1 MSLTLYNSLTRR
13 ESPFE
18 PLEPSKVRMYCCG
31 VTVYDYC
38 HVGHARA
45 YIVWDMVRRYLMWR
59 GYDVRYVQNFTDID
73 DKILDRARE
82 TNSTMEA
89 VADRFIDE
97 YFADMDKL
105 NILRAD
111 EYPRAT
117 HSIDGIKR
125 LIHELENKGFAYANS
140 GDVYY
145 SVRKFDNYGKLSGRK
160 LEEMEVGA
168 SGRLETAEIEA
179 QKKQD
184 SSDFALWKSA
194 KPGEPFWESS
204 WGKGRPGWHIECSA
218 MVRDCLGE
226 TIDIHC
232 GGSDLTFP
240 HHENEIAQ
248 SEAATGKSLANYWMH
263 NAFVTVNGRKMSKSL
278 HNFITIRDLLE
289 GNWSG
294 DLESD
299 SPQPPLG
306 KGGSKSEAESALAE
320 GGSQSESD
328 PPQPPLAKG
337 GSQSESDPPQPPL
350 AKGGSK
356 NQSDKSKAVEPM
368 AVRLFVFMA
377 QYRSQIDFTEDAIAS
392 ARNGWNTINEGLLF
406 GLRYADKLSWDVE
419 KTEQDAKAVEEFQ
432 AAMDNDFN
440 TPAALAVLF
449 ELAKELGKESNILVH
464 QGKTETLP
472 ELLQQKWLTLI
483 SLAGVLGLE
492 VQPEADSD
500 AAVGGL
506 SDAEIEAMIQ
516 QRKDARIARN
526 FAEGDRIRNE
536 LKDKGITLIDQKD
549 GTTIWHRG

>member
-1 MSLTLYNSLTRR
+1 MPLTLYNSLTRR

-18 PLEPSKVRMYCCG
+18 PLEPPKVRMYCCG

-73 DKILDRARE
+73 DKILNRARE

-89 VADRFIDE
+89 VAERFIEE
-97 YFADMDKL
+97 YFVDMDKL

-117 HSIDGIKR
+117 HTMDGIKR
-125 LIHELENKGFAYANS
+125 LIHELENKGYAYASS

-145 SVRKFDNYGKLSGRK
+145 NVRQFADYGKLSGRK
-160 LEEMEVGA
+160 LEEMQAGA

-194 KPGEPFWESS
+194 KPGEPAWDSS

-218 MVRDCLGE
+218 MVRDWLGE

-248 SEAATGKSLANYWMH
+248 SEAATGKPLAKYWMH
-263 NAFVTVNGRKMSKSL
+263 NAFVTVNGKKMSKSL
-278 HNFITIRDLLE
+278 HNFITIRDLLD

-294 DLESD
+294 DTALEA
-299 SPQPPLG
+299 
-306 KGGSKSEAESALAE
+306 SE
-320 GGSQSESD
+320 
-328 PPQPPLAKG
+328 
-337 GSQSESDPPQPPL
+337 
-350 AKGGSK
+350 
-356 NQSDKSKAVEPM
+356 NSKAVEPM

-377 QYRSQIDFTEDAIAS
+377 QYRSQIDFTEEAITS
-392 ARNGWNTINEGLLF
+392 AKNGWHTLKEGLLF
-406 GLRYADKLSWDVE
+406 GSQHGSKLGWDVE
-419 KTEQDAKAVEEFQ
+419 KIDQLTGEDNTLVQQFQ
-432 AAMDNDFN
+432 SAMDNDFN
-440 TPAALAVLF
+440 TPAALTVLF
-449 ELAKELGKESNILVH
+449 ELAKELGKEGNVLVH
-464 QGKTETLP
+464 QGKTEISP
-472 ELLQQKWLTLI
+472 ELLQQKWVTLVT
-483 SLAGVLGLE
+483 LAEVLGLE
-492 VQPEADSD
+492 VQPESDSND
-500 AAVGGL
+500 AVDGL
-506 SDAEIEAMIQ
+506 SDGEIEVMIQ
-516 QRKDARIARN
+516 QRKDARKAKN

-536 LKDKGITLIDQKD
+536 LKDRGITLIDQKD
-549 GTTIWHRG
+549 GTTIWHRS

>member
-1 MSLTLYNSLTRR
+1 MPLTLYNSLTRR

-18 PLEPSKVRMYCCG
+18 PLEPGKVRMYCCG

-73 DKILDRARE
+73 DKILNRARE

-89 VADRFIDE
+89 VAERFIDE

-117 HSIDGIKR
+117 HTMDGIKR
-125 LIHELENKGFAYANS
+125 LIHELENKGYAYAS
-140 GDVYY
+140 GGDVYY
-145 SVRKFDNYGKLSGRK
+145 NVRQFADYGKLSGRK
-160 LEEMEVGA
+160 LEEMQAGA

-194 KPGEPFWESS
+194 KPGEPAWDSS

-263 NAFVTVNGRKMSKSL
+263 NAFVTVNGTKMSKSL
-278 HNFITIRDLLE
+278 HNFITIRDLLD

-294 DLESD
+294 DLESNPPQPPLLGKGG
-299 SPQPPLG
+299 SKNESNPPQPPLG
-306 KGGSKSEAESALAE
+306 KGGSKNEDSL
-320 GGSQSESD
+320 G
-328 PPQPPLAKG
+328 
-337 GSQSESDPPQPPL
+337 
-350 AKGGSK
+350 KGGSK
-356 NQSDKSKAVEPM
+356 NEGSEKSKAVEPM
-368 AVRLFVFMA
+368 AVRLFVLMA
-377 QYRSQIDFTEDAIAS
+377 QYRSQIDFTEEAIAS
-392 ARNGWNTINEGLLF
+392 ARNGWHTLKEGLLF
-406 GLRYADKLSWDVE
+406 GSQQGSKLGWDVE
-419 KTEQDAKAVEEFQ
+419 KIDKLTGEDNTLVQQFQ

-440 TPAALAVLF
+440 TPGALTVLF
-449 ELAKELGKESNILVH
+449 ELAKELGKEGNILVH
-464 QGKTETLP
+464 QGKTETSP
-472 ELLQQKWLTLI
+472 DVLQQKWVTLV

-492 VQPEADSD
+492 AQPESDSND
-500 AAVGGL
+500 AVDGL

-516 QRKDARIARN
+516 KRKDARKARD

-536 LKDKGITLIDQKD
+536 LKDRGITLIDQKD

>member
-1 MSLTLYNSLTRR
+1 
-13 ESPFE
+13 
-18 PLEPSKVRMYCCG
+18 MYCCG

-82 TNSTMEA
+82 TKSTMEA
-89 VADRFIDE
+89 VAQRFIDE

-117 HSIDGIKR
+117 HSMDGIKR
-125 LIHELENKGFAYANS
+125 LIHELENKGYAYANG

-145 SVRKFDNYGKLSGRK
+145 NVRKFADYGKLSGRK
-160 LEEMEVGA
+160 LEEMQAGA
-168 SGRLETAEIEA
+168 SGRLETTEIEA
-179 QKKQD
+179 QKKRD
-184 SSDFALWKSA
+184 PSDFALWKSA
-194 KPGEPFWESS
+194 KPGEPSWDSD

-263 NAFVTVNGRKMSKSL
+263 NAFVTINGKKMSKSL

-289 GNWSG
+289 GNWSS
-294 DLESD
+294 DLESNP
-299 SPQPPLG
+299 PQPPLG
-306 KGGSKSEAESALAE
+306 KGGSKKEFS
-320 GGSQSESD
+320 
-328 PPQPPLAKG
+328 PPQPPLT
-337 GSQSESDPPQPPL
+337 
-350 AKGGSK
+350 KGGSK
-356 NQSDKSKAVEPM
+356 NHSDNAKAVEPM

-377 QYRSQIDFTEDAIAS
+377 QYRSQIDFTEEAIAS
-392 ARNGWNTINEGLLF
+392 AKNGWQTLKEGLLF
-406 GLRYADKLSWDVE
+406 GTQHGSKLGWNVEKIDKL
-419 KTEQDAKAVEEFQ
+419 TEQDNTLMQQFKT
-432 AAMDNDFN
+432 AMDDDFN
-440 TPAALAVLF
+440 TPGALTVLF
-449 ELAKELGKESNILVH
+449 ELAKELGKEGNVLVH
-464 QGKTETLP
+464 QGKTETP
-472 ELLQQKWLTLI
+472 AELLQQKWVTLVN
-483 SLAGVLGLE
+483 LAGVLGLE
-492 VQPEADSD
+492 VQPEAETEIS
-500 AAVGGL
+500 VGGL
-506 SDAEIEAMIQ
+506 TDGEIEAMIQ
-516 QRKDARIARN
+516 QRKDARKARD
-526 FAEGDRIRNE
+526 FAEGDRLRDRI
-536 LKDKGITLIDQKD
+536 KDNGIILIDQKD

>member
-1 MSLTLYNSLTRR
+1 MPLTLYNSLTRR

-18 PLEPSKVRMYCCG
+18 PLEPPKVRMYCCG

-89 VADRFIDE
+89 VAERFIEE
-97 YFADMDKL
+97 YFVDMDKL

-117 HSIDGIKR
+117 HTMDGIKR
-125 LIHELENKGFAYANS
+125 LIHELENKGYAYAS
-140 GDVYY
+140 GGDVYY
-145 SVRKFDNYGKLSGRK
+145 KVRQFADYGKLSGRK
-160 LEEMEVGA
+160 LEEMQVGA

-194 KPGEPFWESS
+194 KPGEPAWDSS

-263 NAFVTVNGRKMSKSL
+263 NAFVTVNSRKMSKSL
-278 HNFITIRDLLE
+278 HNFITIRDLLD

-294 DLESD
+294 DTALE
-299 SPQPPLG
+299 
-306 KGGSKSEAESALAE
+306 GSE
-320 GGSQSESD
+320 
-328 PPQPPLAKG
+328 
-337 GSQSESDPPQPPL
+337 
-350 AKGGSK
+350 
-356 NQSDKSKAVEPM
+356 KSKAVEPM

-377 QYRSQIDFTEDAIAS
+377 QYRSQIDFTEEAIA
-392 ARNGWNTINEGLLF
+392 AAKNGWHTLKEGLLF
-406 GLRYADKLSWDVE
+406 GTQHGSKLGWNVE
-419 KTEQDAKAVEEFQ
+419 KIDNLTGEDNTLVEQFQ

-440 TPAALAVLF
+440 TPAALTVLF
-449 ELAKELGKESNILVH
+449 ELAKELGKEGNVLVH
-464 QGKTETLP
+464 QGKTEISP
-472 ELLQQKWLTLI
+472 ELLQQKWVTLVT
-483 SLAGVLGLE
+483 LAEVLGLE
-492 VQPEADSD
+492 VQPESDSND
-500 AAVGGL
+500 AVDGL
-506 SDAEIEAMIQ
+506 TDEEIEVMIQ
-516 QRKDARIARN
+516 QRKDARKAKN

-536 LKDKGITLIDQKD
+536 LKDRGITLIDQKD
-549 GTTIWHRG
+549 GTTIWHRS

>member
-1 MSLTLYNSLTRR
+1 MPLTLYNSLTRR
-13 ESPFE
+13 ESPFDPIE
-18 PLEPSKVRMYCCG
+18 PGKVRMYCCG

-89 VADRFIDE
+89 VSQRFIDE
-97 YFADMDKL
+97 YFTDMDKL

-117 HSIDGIKR
+117 HSLDGIKR
-125 LIHELENKGFAYANS
+125 LIHELENKGYAYAS
-140 GDVYY
+140 GGDVYY
-145 SVRKFDNYGKLSGRK
+145 NVRKFADYGKLSGRK
-160 LEEMEVGA
+160 LEEMEAGA
-168 SGRLETAEIEA
+168 SGRLETPEIEA

-194 KPGEPFWESS
+194 KPGEPSWESS

-248 SEAATGKSLANYWMH
+248 SEAVTGKSLANYWMH
-263 NAFVTVNGRKMSKSL
+263 NAFVTVNGKKMSKSL
-278 HNFITIRDLLE
+278 YNFITIRDLLE
-289 GNWSG
+289 GNWSSNP
-294 DLESD
+294 DLEA
-299 SPQPPLG
+299 
-306 KGGSKSEAESALAE
+306 SENA
-320 GGSQSESD
+320 
-328 PPQPPLAKG
+328 
-337 GSQSESDPPQPPL
+337 
-350 AKGGSK
+350 
-356 NQSDKSKAVEPM
+356 KAVEPM

-377 QYRSQIDFTEDAIAS
+377 QYRSQIDFTEEAIAS

-419 KTEQDAKAVEEFQ
+419 KTGQDTKAVQEFQ

-449 ELAKELGKESNILVH
+449 ELAKELGKESNVLVH

-472 ELLQQKWLTLI
+472 ELLQLHWLTLV

-506 SDAEIEAMIQ
+506 SDGEIEAMIQ

-526 FAEGDRIRNE
+526 FAEGDRLRNE

>member
-1 MSLTLYNSLTRR
+1 MPLTLYNSLTRR

-18 PLEPSKVRMYCCG
+18 PIEPGKVRMYCCG

-73 DKILDRARE
+73 DKILNRARE

-89 VADRFIDE
+89 VASRFIDE

-117 HSIDGIKR
+117 HTMDGIKR
-125 LIHELENKGFAYANS
+125 LIHELENKGYAYAS
-140 GDVYY
+140 GGDVYY
-145 SVRKFDNYGKLSGRK
+145 NVRQFADYGKLSGRK
-160 LEEMEVGA
+160 LEEMQAGA

-194 KPGEPFWESS
+194 KPGEPAWDSS

-263 NAFVTVNGRKMSKSL
+263 NAFVTVKGKKMSKSL

-294 DLESD
+294 DWESNP
-299 SPQPPLG
+299 PQPPLG
-306 KGGSKSEAESALAE
+306 N
-320 GGSQSESD
+320 GGSQNESE
-328 PPQPPLAKG
+328 
-337 GSQSESDPPQPPL
+337 
-350 AKGGSK
+350 
-356 NQSDKSKAVEPM
+356 KSKAVEPM
-368 AVRLFVFMA
+368 AVRLFVLMA
-377 QYRSQIDFTEDAIAS
+377 QYRSQIDFTEEAIAS
-392 ARNGWNTINEGLLF
+392 AKNGWNTINEGLLF
-406 GLRYADKLSWDVE
+406 GLRYGSQLSWDVE
-419 KTEQDAKAVEEFQ
+419 KTGQDSKAVQEFQ
-432 AAMDNDFN
+432 SAMDNDFN
-440 TPAALAVLF
+440 TPSALTVLF
-449 ELAKELGKESNILVH
+449 ELAKELGKEGNILVH
-464 QGKTETLP
+464 QGKTETP
-472 ELLQQKWLTLI
+472 ADLLQQKWVTLVN
-483 SLAGVLGLE
+483 LAGVLGLE
-492 VQPEADSD
+492 VQPEAEAEISI
-500 AAVGGL
+500 GGL
-506 SDAEIEAMIQ
+506 TDEDIEVMIQ
-516 QRKDARIARN
+516 QRKDARKAKN
-526 FAEGDRIRNE
+526 FAEGDRLRNE
-536 LKDKGITLIDQKD
+536 LKDNGITLIDQKD

>member
-1 MSLTLYNSLTRR
+1 MPLTLYNSLTRR
-13 ESPFE
+13 ESPFDPIE
-18 PLEPSKVRMYCCG
+18 PGKVRMYCCG

-89 VADRFIDE
+89 VAQRFIDE

-160 LEEMEVGA
+160 LEEMEAGA

-294 DLESD
+294 DTALE
-299 SPQPPLG
+299 
-306 KGGSKSEAESALAE
+306 GSE
-320 GGSQSESD
+320 
-328 PPQPPLAKG
+328 
-337 GSQSESDPPQPPL
+337 
-350 AKGGSK
+350 
-356 NQSDKSKAVEPM
+356 KSKAVEPM
-368 AVRLFVFMA
+368 AVRLFVLTA
-377 QYRSQIDFTEDAIAS
+377 QYRSQIDFTEEAIAS

-419 KTEQDAKAVEEFQ
+419 KTGQDTKAVQEFQ

-449 ELAKELGKESNILVH
+449 ELAKELGKESNVLVH
-464 QGKTETLP
+464 QGKTETSP
-472 ELLQQKWLTLI
+472 ELLQQKWLTLVH
-483 SLAGVLGLE
+483 LAGVLGLE

-500 AAVGGL
+500 DAVGGL
-506 SDAEIEAMIQ
+506 SDGEIEAMIQ
-516 QRKDARIARN
+516 QRKDARIARD

-549 GTTIWHRG
+549 GTTIWHRS

>member
-1 MSLTLYNSLTRR
+1 MPLTLYNSLTRR

-18 PLEPSKVRMYCCG
+18 PLEPGKVRIYCCG

-59 GYDVRYVQNFTDID
+59 GYDVHYVQNFTDID
-73 DKILDRARE
+73 DKILNRARE

-89 VADRFIDE
+89 VAERFIDE

-117 HSIDGIKR
+117 HFLDGIKR
-125 LIHELENKGFAYANS
+125 LIHELENKGYAYAS
-140 GDVYY
+140 DGDVYY
-145 SVRKFDNYGKLSGRK
+145 SVKKFYDYGKLSGRK
-160 LEEMEVGA
+160 LEEMQAGA
-168 SGRLETAEIEA
+168 SGRLETEEIES

-194 KPGEPFWESS
+194 KPGEPAWESS

-218 MVRDCLGE
+218 MLRDCLGE

-232 GGSDLTFP
+232 GGSDLIFP

-248 SEAATGKSLANYWMH
+248 SEAATGESLANYWMH
-263 NAFVTVNGRKMSKSL
+263 NAFVTVNGKKMSKSL

-294 DLESD
+294 E
-299 SPQPPLG
+299 P
-306 KGGSKSEAESALAE
+306 
-320 GGSQSESD
+320 ESD

-337 GSQSESDPPQPPL
+337 GS
-350 AKGGSK
+350 
-356 NQSDKSKAVEPM
+356 NSDKSKAVEPM
-368 AVRLFVFMA
+368 AVRLFVLMA
-377 QYRSQIDFTEDAIAS
+377 QYRSQIDFTEEAIAS
-392 ARNGWNTINEGLLF
+392 AKNGWHTLKEGLLF
-406 GLRYADKLSWDVE
+406 GSQHGSQLGWDVE
-419 KTEQDAKAVEEFQ
+419 KIDKLNEQDSTVVQQFQ
-432 AAMDNDFN
+432 AAMDKDFN
-440 TPAALAVLF
+440 TPAALVVLF
-449 ELAKELGKESNILVH
+449 ELAKELGKESNVLVH
-464 QGKTETLP
+464 QGKTETSTQ
-472 ELLQQKWLTLI
+472 LLQQKWITLVN
-483 SLAGVLGLE
+483 LAGVLGLE
-492 VQPEADSD
+492 VQPESETETS
-500 AAVGGL
+500 VGGL
-506 SDAEIEAMIQ
+506 TDGEIENLIQ
-516 QRKDARIARN
+516 QRKDARKAKN

-536 LKDKGITLIDQKD
+536 LKDRGITLIDQKD

>member
-1 MSLTLYNSLTRR
+1 MTLTLYNSLTRR

-18 PLEPSKVRMYCCG
+18 PLEPPKVRMYCCG

-73 DKILDRARE
+73 DKILNRARE

-89 VADRFIDE
+89 VAERFIEE
-97 YFADMDKL
+97 YFVDMDKL

-117 HSIDGIKR
+117 HTMDGIKR
-125 LIHELENKGFAYANS
+125 LIHELENKGYAYAS
-140 GDVYY
+140 GGDVYY
-145 SVRKFDNYGKLSGRK
+145 KVRQFADYGKLSGRK
-160 LEEMEVGA
+160 LEEMQAGA

-194 KPGEPFWESS
+194 KPGEPAWDSS

-294 DLESD
+294 DLESNP
-299 SPQPPLG
+299 PQPPLG
-306 KGGSKSEAESALAE
+306 KGGSKKEGSE
-320 GGSQSESD
+320 
-328 PPQPPLAKG
+328 
-337 GSQSESDPPQPPL
+337 
-350 AKGGSK
+350 
-356 NQSDKSKAVEPM
+356 KSKAVEPM
-368 AVRLFVFMA
+368 AVRLFALMA
-377 QYRSQIDFTEDAIAS
+377 QYRSQIDFTEEAIAS

-406 GLRYADKLSWDVE
+406 GLRYNSQLSWDVE
-419 KTEQDAKAVEEFQ
+419 KTGQDGKAVQEFQ
-432 AAMDNDFN
+432 SAMDNDFN
-440 TPAALAVLF
+440 TPGAVTVLF
-449 ELAKELGKESNILVH
+449 ELAKELAKEGNILVH
-464 QGKTETLP
+464 QGKTETSP
-472 ELLQQKWLTLI
+472 DLLQQKWVTLV

-492 VQPEADSD
+492 VQPESDSND
-500 AAVGGL
+500 AVDGL

-516 QRKDARIARN
+516 QRKDARKARD

-536 LKDKGITLIDQKD
+536 LKDNGITLIDQKD
-549 GTTIWHRG
+549 GTTIWHRS

>member
-18 PLEPSKVRMYCCG
+18 PIEPSKVRMYCCG

-59 GYDVRYVQNFTDID
+59 GYSVRYVQNFTDID
-73 DKILDRARE
+73 DKILDRARQ

-89 VADRFIDE
+89 VAQRFIDE
-97 YFADMDKL
+97 YFVDMDKL

-145 SVRKFDNYGKLSGRK
+145 SVRKFENYGKLSGRK
-160 LEEMEVGA
+160 LEEMESGA

-194 KPGEPFWESS
+194 KPGEPFWDSS

-294 DLESD
+294 E
-299 SPQPPLG
+299 
-306 KGGSKSEAESALAE
+306 
-320 GGSQSESD
+320 SESD
-328 PPQPPLAKG
+328 PPQPPLA
-337 GSQSESDPPQPPL
+337 S
-350 AKGGSK
+350 GGSK
-356 NQSDKSKAVEPM
+356 GNAKAVEPM

-377 QYRSQIDFTEDAIAS
+377 QYRSQIDFTEEAIAS

-406 GLRYADKLSWDVE
+406 GLKHGSQLNWDVE
-419 KTEQDAKAVEEFQ
+419 KTGQDSKAVQEFQ

-449 ELAKELGKESNILVH
+449 ELAKELGKESNVLVH
-464 QGKTETLP
+464 QGKTETSP
-472 ELLQQKWLTLI
+472 ELLQLHWLTLV
-483 SLAGVLGLE
+483 S
-492 VQPEADSD
+492 
-500 AAVGGL
+500 L
-506 SDAEIEAMIQ
+506 SDGEIEAMIQ
-516 QRKDARIARN
+516 QRKDARIARD

-536 LKDKGITLIDQKD
+536 LKDNGITLIDQKD
-549 GTTIWHRG
+549 GITIWHRG